1 MTSPASTHTE
11 SDPPI
16 VCRVTPDGEVICET
30 PPPDSLASMQQADTT
45 ELAAVLARSFPDIE
59 WGPQRTELA
68 LRLLA
73 TLAESKLPDARIAR
87 RAGQSVGAVKDLL
100 RPDPPSILLFNYSEQ
115 PADVMGAWFLNK
127 AQLARMARVIR
138 QFEKTVEP

>member
-1 MTSPASTHTE
+1 MTVPGTTHID

-16 VCRVTPDGEVICET
+16 VCRVTADGEVICET
-30 PPPDSLASMQQADTT
+30 PPPDSVAAMRAADST
-45 ELAAVLARSFPDIE
+45 EFAAVLAKSFPGVE

-100 RPDPPSILLFNYSEQ
+100 RPEPPSILLFNYSEQ

-127 AQLARMARVIR
+127 AQLARMQRVIR